1 MKKALFN
8 VFLVATGAA
17 IGSLVTWK
25 IVKTK
30 YERIIQEEIDS
41 VKETWGRLG
50 RERDN
55 DETCDEEECLD
66 DEEDDDQHV
75 EDEDDQV
82 MVDYAALARKYSRS
96 SDRCDEPEKKGEK
109 GIDDA
114 IDGPYVIEPGDFGDG
129 NYDHELHCI
138 TYYAD
143 SILADDWWVKLDI
156 EETIGEE
163 ALEHFGDYAED
174 VVHVRNERLR
184 RDYEVTRDPRN
195 YVDVVTG
202 NPLAPNYAD

>member
-17 IGSLVTWK
+17 IGSL
-25 IVKTK
+25 
-30 YERIIQEEIDS
+30 ERILQEEIES

-50 RERDN
+50 RERDEN
-55 DETCDEEECLD
+55 DTCEDEECEEDDESDLI
-66 DEEDDDQHV
+66 DEED
-75 EDEDDQV
+75 QV
-82 MVDYAALARKYSRS
+82 MIDYASLARRYGRS
-96 SDRCDEPEKKGEK
+96 SDSDDKPKEKGEK

-114 IDGPYVIEPGDFGDG
+114 INGPYVIEPQDFGDG

-143 SILADDWWVKLDI
+143 GVLSDDWWVKLDI
-156 EETIGEE
+156 DETIGEE
-163 ALEHFGDYAED
+163 ALEHFGDFAED